1 MPEQEKE
8 PQTEPEAAG
17 EATINESTVESAA
30 AENEAATSI
39 AAEEETAAAAAESDA
54 GPNTEEVIAAL
65 EAELTEVKA
74 AAAAQTDQLQR
85 LAAEFQNS
93 KRRQE
98 KQLGD
103 AIDRESA
110 RPDFAVLMY
119 PVITMKEDFMHR
131 GSRDN
136 LLGENPAPA
145 LVERFSPELC
155 VGENTPPALLIHAG
169 DDRAVP
175 VENSL
180 VFYQALIRK
189 GIAAEM
195 HLYPVGGHGFGLAP
209 DFRGQTVGAW
219 PQRCVEWL
227 KMQDR

>member
-1 MPEQEKE
+1 MQEQEKE

-54 GPNTEEVIAAL
+54 GPTMDEVIAAL

-98 KQLGD
+98 RQLGD
-103 AIDRESA
+103 AIDRAGSHIIQQ
-110 RPDFAVLMY
+110 LL
-119 PVITMKEDFMHR
+119 PVIDDFDLAF
-131 GSRDN
+131 GN
-136 LLGENPAPA
+136 LPAELTDEESGWVDGFRQIQKKLVNILTEQGLTPIRAEGEFDPNLHEAITSEPHDDIESGHIIQTLRAGYEYKGRVLRPAMVRVA
-145 LVERFSPELC
+145 S
-155 VGENTPPALLIHAG
+155 
-169 DDRAVP
+169 
-175 VENSL
+175 
-180 VFYQALIRK
+180 
-189 GIAAEM
+189 
-195 HLYPVGGHGFGLAP
+195 
-209 DFRGQTVGAW
+209 
-219 PQRCVEWL
+219 
-227 KMQDR
+227 